1 MDIDHQTVRR
11 VAIKRIDSLKETLVY
26 SVDKVEQL
34 HYIRGQVKGIESL
47 LQDLKDLQDKQEQ
60 LNDKELRDFERST

>member
-26 SVDKVEQL
+26 SVDKEEQL

-60 LNDKELRDFERST
+60 LNDKELRDFDRST

>member
-34 HYIRGQVKGIESL
+34 HYIRGQGQGHRVLATGSK
-47 LQDLKDLQDKQEQ
+47 
-60 LNDKELRDFERST
+60 RPAR